1 MTTEQTEEEF
11 VADGAEDVEVRVR
24 RPRAKKTEKGGPVDN
39 SDPVPLF
46 PDLDKNSRNVITYIE
61 VYRMSPPG
69 DGYKGTIPPNAT
81 KDYLGKRFGNGYYN
95 LEACNADGECL
106 RRAQGINIAIPI
118 VDPGVARPG
127 MVPGLFDGNM
137 AEKLLD
143 RLATEHEKASQR
155 SKDLTTET
163 IQATKEQAST
173 YATMIREDSKERA
186 ARDRDFFQA
195 QQSAQ
200 QGFFSAMITQLQQLH
215 SMNMESMQAGFTQTF
230 QMMQLQHAQ
239 SLQQNNPAFLFQLFE
254 RGMRMGA
261 DMNGGD
267 DPFSTVLTAGVKG
280 LSELKELAMLQKGLT
295 PPKLTNGAPAT
306 VKRKGPKNTAKPG
319 PKVTREDVLALAKLK
334 RLALAKG
341 QDFDAMLRQAQFA
354 LGEMPDDAAES
365 TTDDSESEEETRPSN
380 VGDSGPSHG

>member
-118 VDPGVARPG
+118 VDPGAARPG

-143 RLATEHEKASQR
+143 RLATEHEKSSQR

-186 ARDRDFFQA
+186 TRDRDFFQA
-195 QQSAQ
+195 QQAAQ

-230 QMMQLQHAQ
+230 QMMQLQHQQ

-254 RGMRMGA
+254 RGMKMGSE
-261 DMNGGD
+261 MSGGE
-267 DPFSTVLTAGVKG
+267 DPFSSVLTAGVKG
-280 LSELKELAMLQKGLT
+280 LSELKELAMLQKGVT
-295 PPKLTNGAPAT
+295 APKLTNGTTAPG
-306 VKRKGPKNTAKPG
+306 KRKGPKIAKNPG
-319 PKVTREDVLALAKLK
+319 PKVTREDVMALAKLK
-334 RLALAKG
+334 RLALKKG
-341 QDFDAMLRQAQFA
+341 QDFDVMMRQAQFM
-354 LGEMPDDAAES
+354 LGEMPDES
-365 TTDDSESEEETRPSN
+365 PADDTESEEETRPAD
-380 VGDSGPSHG
+380 VGDSGPSD